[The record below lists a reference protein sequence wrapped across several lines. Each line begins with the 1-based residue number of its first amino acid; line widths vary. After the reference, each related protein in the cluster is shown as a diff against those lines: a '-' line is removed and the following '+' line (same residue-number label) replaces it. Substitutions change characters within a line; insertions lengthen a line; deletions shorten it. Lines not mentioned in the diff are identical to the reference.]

1 MTYTKT
7 IQIEFNHC
15 DPAGIVFYPRYFEM
29 TNSVIEN
36 FFADVVKTPFSL
48 LHRNAGSGVPVVN
61 IEAKFTAPSRLG
73 DKVDFELTIHKLGH
87 ASLAFEIKGSCHG
100 EARLRAVIT
109 VVWMENWHANGWPE
123 ETRKLLKEFSEKTA

>member
-1 MTYTKT
+1 
-7 IQIEFNHC
+7 
-15 DPAGIVFYPRYFEM
+15 M

-73 DKVDFELTIHKLGH
+73 DKVDFELAIRKLGH

-100 EARLRAVIT
+100 EARLCAVIT
-109 VVWMENWHANGWPE
+109 VVSMENWHARSWPE
-123 ETRKLLKEFSEKTA
+123 ETRKRLQEFSEKTA